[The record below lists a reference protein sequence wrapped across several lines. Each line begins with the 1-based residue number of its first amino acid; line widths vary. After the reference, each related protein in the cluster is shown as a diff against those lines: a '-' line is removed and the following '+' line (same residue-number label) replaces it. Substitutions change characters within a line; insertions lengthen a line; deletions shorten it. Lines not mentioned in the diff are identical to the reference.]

1 MKNSRQDV
9 CIIVLSILLLISLIC
24 NVVQSDKI
32 EQLARYT
39 VQLRQ
44 EQRLLETHHNCLNN
58 TEKDI
63 IEKD

>member
-44 EQRLLETHHNCLNN
+44 EQRLLETHSNYLNN